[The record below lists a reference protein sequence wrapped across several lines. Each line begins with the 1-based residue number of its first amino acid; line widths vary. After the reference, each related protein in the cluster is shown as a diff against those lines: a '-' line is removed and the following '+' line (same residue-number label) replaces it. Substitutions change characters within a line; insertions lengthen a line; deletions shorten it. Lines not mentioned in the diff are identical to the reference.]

1 MLQNKIKIY
10 VMDSSTKNPSRHS
23 TSGFLNFFN
32 YVRTNKLLC
41 CFILPGFILGAAGL
55 YIGLTFL
62 QTFHHGASF
71 DLGYAL
77 LAVLLTFSG
86 CFLAFIGILL
96 NTIVGL
102 IRYRA
107 SKQ

>member
-10 VMDSSTKNPSRHS
+10 GMDSSTKNSSRHPA
-23 TSGFLNFFN
+23 SGFSNFFSN
-32 YVRTNKLLC
+32 VRTNRLLYF
-41 CFILPGFILGAAGL
+41 FILPGLILGIAGL
-55 YIGLTFL
+55 YMGLTFS
-62 QTFHHGASF
+62 QTFHHSPNF

-77 LAVLLTFSG
+77 LAVLFTFSG
-86 CFLAFIGILL
+86 CFLAFVGILL

>member
-10 VMDSSTKNPSRHS
+10 GMESSTENPSRHS
-23 TSGFLNFFN
+23 TSGFLNFF
-32 YVRTNKLLC
+32 YYIRTNKLLC
-41 CFILPGFILGAAGL
+41 CFILPGLIIGVVGL
-55 YIGLTFL
+55 YMGLIFL

-71 DLGYAL
+71 DLGYGL
-77 LAVLLTFSG
+77 LAVLLTFVGS
-86 CFLAFIGILL
+86 FLAFIGVLL

-107 SKQ
+107 SKL

>member
-1 MLQNKIKIY
+1 
-10 VMDSSTKNPSRHS
+10 MDSSTKNLSRDS
-23 TSGFLNFFN
+23 TPGFSNFFN
-32 YVRTNKLLC
+32 NVRTNGLLYY
-41 CFILPGFILGAAGL
+41 FILPGLILGIAGL
-55 YIGLTFL
+55 YMGLTFM
-62 QTFHHGASF
+62 QAFHHGASF

-77 LAVLLTFSG
+77 LAVLFTFSG